1 MVNIVTGLEIEIR
14 HQISSYVHWVKSMLF
29 KYAVVL
35 HIEKWQNDIF
45 CGKWQFLTWILL
57 ETSEYMR
64 FKMMKKV
71 LSYLMDANMKAQVL
85 QIPIG
90 PF

>member
-35 HIEKWQNDIF
+35 HIEKW
-45 CGKWQFLTWILL
+45 
-57 ETSEYMR
+57 
-64 FKMMKKV
+64 
-71 LSYLMDANMKAQVL
+71 
-85 QIPIG
+85 
-90 PF
+90 